1 MFYRLRQFFYRF
13 MSGRYGTDSFNNF
26 LFYLYLIIAILNIF
40 INSYILY
47 LISTAT
53 VLFMFFRMLS
63 RNTSARYRENQ
74 KFLTIKNKITGKSSL
89 LKSRVRDRKVYVYK
103 KCPFCKATLRL
114 PRKKGKHTCKCPK
127 CQESFNMR
135 VF

>member
-1 MFYRLRQFFYRF
+1 MFYRLRQFLYRF
-13 MSGRYGTDSFNNF
+13 MSGRYGNDSLNNF
-26 LFYLYLIIAILNIF
+26 LFYLYIIIAVLNIF

-47 LISTAT
+47 VVSTAAI
-53 VLFMFFRMLS
+53 LYMFFRMLS
-63 RNTSARYRENQ
+63 RNTTARYRENQ
-74 KFLTIKNKITGKSSL
+74 KFLTFKNKITGKFSL
-89 LKSRVRDRKVYVYK
+89 LKNRVRDRKIYVYK

-127 CQESFNMR
+127 CSNSFNMR